1 MFKYIVCILG
11 GDGFGCSRFFL
22 CLYPTTK
29 GATMTMTI
37 TMTTGKP
44 RRRKRAKVGNP
55 IKQKN
60 MKKAISFIK
69 IVGFVLGAIGGVGWS
84 LYNGSYAVAAGCVIL
99 AWLAWP
105 ELKKSIDNLTE

>member
-1 MFKYIVCILG
+1 
-11 GDGFGCSRFFL
+11 
-22 CLYPTTK
+22 
-29 GATMTMTI
+29 MTMTI
-37 TMTTGKP
+37 TMTAGKP
-44 RRRKRAKVGNP
+44 RRRKRGKVETH
-55 IKQKN
+55 KTKD

-69 IVGFVLGAIGGVGWS
+69 IVGYVLGAIGGVGWS

>member
-1 MFKYIVCILG
+1 MFGREWLRLFPPFFVSLPHPK
-11 GDGFGCSRFFL
+11 GCNDDDDDND
-22 CLYPTTK
+22 
-29 GATMTMTI
+29 
-37 TMTTGKP
+37 GKP
-44 RRRKRAKVGNP
+44 RREKHAKVGNP
-55 IKQKN
+55 IKQKD

-69 IVGFVLGAIGGVGWS
+69 IVGYVLGAIGGVGWS

>member
-11 GDGFGCSRFFL
+11 GDGFGCSRLFL
-22 CLYPTTK
+22 CL
-29 GATMTMTI
+29 A
-37 TMTTGKP
+37 GKP
-44 RRRKRAKVGNP
+44 RREKRAKVGNP
-55 IKQKN
+55 IKQRN

-69 IVGFVLGAIGGVGWS
+69 IVGYVLGAIGGVGWS